1 MNINYKIKKTFN
13 SFYDE
18 ALITFIISS
27 YDVGLVDLKV
37 RSTTD
42 TLITGTLNAIPVSF
56 PYLLKL
62 FLLNYYYLLLMK

>member
-1 MNINYKIKKTFN
+1 
-13 SFYDE
+13 
-18 ALITFIISS
+18 
-27 YDVGLVDLKV
+27 VGLVDLKV

-62 FLLNYYYLLLMK
+62 FYINYYYLLLMK